1 MTVEEKE
8 EKELSV
14 SSDDE
19 SFFVQVHDVS
29 PEQPRTV
36 IRALRFSTA
45 QDVIQQVIGMCL
57 AVSVLYTPSFNI
69 IIINICQQFINIKD
83 PSAYVI
89 Y

>member
-14 SSDDE
+14 SSDDD

-57 AVSVLYTPSFNI
+57 AVSVLYTPRFNI
-69 IIINICQQFINIKD
+69 IVINICQQFIKIKN
-83 PSAYVI
+83 PSVCVI